1 MNFLG
6 LDLSLTGSGIVE
18 VDALGM
24 ATQVVRQDVPRRPPW
39 AAYKEMRMLVGK
51 LVQKPDR
58 PMTAAIE
65 SPLLRGNGALE
76 RAGMWGAVV
85 SLLGNCTVVVA
96 PAQLKKFATGDHV
109 AKKDRVRLAV
119 YKRWGFEDESNDVVD
134 AFVQLEPGS
143 RAWTR
148 TRKSAT
154 CATVQ
159 PRPQVSA
166 APPSDAG
173 TVVSGGESPRSTSRV
188 AVVQLPAVIVTLPE
202 FSATRMRQPELS
214 LE

>member
-24 ATQVVRQDVPRRPPW
+24 ATQVVRPDVPRRPPW

-109 AKKDRVRLAV
+109 AKKDKVRLAV

-134 AFVQLEPGS
+134 AFVLAQIARSFFSLVRGGTMFPSPVLTQFQLEVLEKI
-143 RAWTR
+143 RATMR
-148 TRKSAT
+148 RY
-154 CATVQ
+154 
-159 PRPQVSA
+159 
-166 APPSDAG
+166 
-173 TVVSGGESPRSTSRV
+173 GE
-188 AVVQLPAVIVTLPE
+188 
-202 FSATRMRQPELS
+202 EL
-214 LE
+214 